1 MSRGKALCDH
11 TAVARFSAENISL
24 TSAAS
29 TYEDDMSDT
38 QISLV
43 KVDAIDIGD
52 FKKELQDAFS
62 IAVKEEFDN
71 LPDGPI
77 PSDDDLDHSINA
89 KGAVALRIMCDGR
102 KVGGAVVSIN
112 EETHRNTLDLFFLK
126 VGEGERGLGH
136 KAWLALEHR
145 YPKTVAWRTHTPY
158 FEKRNIHFYVNKCGF
173 KIIEFFN
180 DRHTDPNHPV
190 VSDDPAGSE
199 GFLFEKVM

>member
-11 TAVARFSAENISL
+11 TAVAQFSAETISL

-112 EETHRNTLDLFFLK
+112 EQTHRNTLDLFFLK
-126 VGEGERGLGH
+126 VGEEGRGLGH
-136 KAWLALEHR
+136 KAWLALEHQSENSG
-145 YPKTVAWRTHTPY
+145 VADSHSIFR
-158 FEKRNIHFYVNKCGF
+158 EKK
-173 KIIEFFN
+173 
-180 DRHTDPNHPV
+180 HP
-190 VSDDPAGSE
+190 
-199 GFLFEKVM
+199 LLR